1 MSNLSS
7 DYEGVIRE
15 GLLARRESVDA
26 YGQRIIDALLGLT
39 DRYRAEALRQ
49 GKTDLAAILEHVPRY
64 GAVHFREALQSFRI
78 LHFGLWLEGDYHNTI
93 GRFDKIM
100 YPYLKADMEQGLY
113 SEESALELVKDF
125 FLSFNKD
132 SDLYPGVQQGDNG
145 QSMMLG
151 GIDADGGEVFNTL
164 SRLCLQASR
173 ELLVIDP
180 KINLRVGKN
189 TPMEVYEQGSELTKA
204 GLGFPQ
210 YSNDDVVIPGLE
222 KLGYALDDAAD

>member
-132 SDLYPGVQQGDNG
+132 SDLYPGVQQGNNG

-151 GIDADGGEVFNTL
+151 GIDADGGEVNAEQMKDAQLHPENHQQIIVRIWGWSAYFVEL
-164 SRLCLQASR
+164 DR
-173 ELLVIDP
+173 EYQDHVIA
-180 KINLRVGKN
+180 RQEYTV
-189 TPMEVYEQGSELTKA
+189 
-204 GLGFPQ
+204 
-210 YSNDDVVIPGLE
+210 
-222 KLGYALDDAAD
+222 

>member
-78 LHFGLWLEGDYHNTI
+78 LHFGLWAG
-93 GRFDKIM
+93 G
-100 YPYLKADMEQGLY
+100 GL
-113 SEESALELVKDF
+113 S
-125 FLSFNKD
+125 
-132 SDLYPGVQQGDNG
+132 
-145 QSMMLG
+145 
-151 GIDADGGEVFNTL
+151 
-164 SRLCLQASR
+164 
-173 ELLVIDP
+173 
-180 KINLRVGKN
+180 
-189 TPMEVYEQGSELTKA
+189 
-204 GLGFPQ
+204 Q
-210 YSNDDVVIPGLE
+210 YYRPL
-222 KLGYALDDAAD
+222 

>member
-132 SDLYPGVQQGDNG
+132 SDLYPGVQQGNNG

-151 GIDADGGEVFNTL
+151 GIDADGGEVNAEQMKDAQLHPENHQQLIVRIWGWSAYFVEL
-164 SRLCLQASR
+164 DR
-173 ELLVIDP
+173 EYQDHVIA
-180 KINLRVGKN
+180 RQEYTV
-189 TPMEVYEQGSELTKA
+189 
-204 GLGFPQ
+204 
-210 YSNDDVVIPGLE
+210 GLE
-222 KLGYALDDAAD
+222 QYLISRSLRSMTGQGQG

>member
-1 MSNLSS
+1 
-7 DYEGVIRE
+7 
-15 GLLARRESVDA
+15 
-26 YGQRIIDALLGLT
+26 
-39 DRYRAEALRQ
+39 
-49 GKTDLAAILEHVPRY
+49 
-64 GAVHFREALQSFRI
+64 
-78 LHFGLWLEGDYHNTI
+78 
-93 GRFDKIM
+93 M

>member
-132 SDLYPGVQQGDNG
+132 SDLYPGVQQGNNG
-145 QSMMLG
+145 QSMMLFTQK
-151 GIDADGGEVFNTL
+151 IFINQFSL
-164 SRLCLQASR
+164 QSLQATGHLTCPGSPVLACFLPGSALSQSLQQFGYAVPDPERTYSR
-173 ELLVIDP
+173 EPVLWNPSHLLMP
-180 KINLRVGKN
+180 HSKHSR
-189 TPMEVYEQGSELTKA
+189 
-204 GLGFPQ
+204 
-210 YSNDDVVIPGLE
+210 
-222 KLGYALDDAAD
+222 